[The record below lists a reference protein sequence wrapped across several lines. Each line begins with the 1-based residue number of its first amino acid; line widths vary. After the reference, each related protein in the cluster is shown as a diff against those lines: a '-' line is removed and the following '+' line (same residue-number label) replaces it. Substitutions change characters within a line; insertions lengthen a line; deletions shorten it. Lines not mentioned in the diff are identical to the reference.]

1 MEKTVREMA
10 AILRELILELGD
22 LKERVA
28 ALEKGF
34 MKEEA
39 VNTPVEI
46 SYPMLL
52 EGESYAN
59 IGRIYNEGFHVCPEA
74 YGQPRSEE
82 CLFCIAFLEK
92 E

>member
-10 AILRELILELGD
+10 GILRELILELGD

-28 ALEKGF
+28 ALEKALI
-34 MKEEA
+34 KEEA
-39 VNTPVEI
+39 LTVPVQI

-59 IGRIYNEGFHVCPEA
+59 IGRIYNEGFHVCTEA
-74 YGQPRSEE
+74 YGQPRTEE

>member
-10 AILRELILELGD
+10 VILRELILELGD
-22 LKERVA
+22 LKEKVRV
-28 ALEKGF
+28 LEKSI

-39 VNTPVEI
+39 WTGSTDI

-82 CLFCIAFLEK
+82 CLFCLAFLEK

>member
-1 MEKTVREMA
+1 MERTVREMA
-10 AILRELILELGD
+10 TILRELILELGD
-22 LKERVA
+22 LKERIA
-28 ALEKGF
+28 ALEKEL
-34 MKEEA
+34 MREEPLPA
-39 VNTPVEI
+39 PVNI

>member
-1 MEKTVREMA
+1 MA
-10 AILRELILELGD
+10 GILRELILELGD
-22 LKERVA
+22 LKEKVA
-28 ALEKGF
+28 ALEKAV

-39 VNTPVEI
+39 LTAPVEI
-46 SYPMLL
+46 HYPILL

-59 IGRIYNEGFHVCPEA
+59 IGRIYNEGYHVCPEA
-74 YGQPRSEE
+74 YGQPRSGE